1 MANLELSCSAALQPA
16 VRQQYG
22 HFSLLISHRL
32 VMRRLLLQSPNRN
45 QHSNDL
51 AGAGMDRHWHWH
63 WLHSFS
69 GHFSMIFGV
78 SSIC

>member
-22 HFSLLISHRL
+22 HFSSLLISHQL
-32 VMRRLLLQSPNRN
+32 VKRRLLLQSPNRTSAI

-51 AGAGMDRHWHWH
+51 AGVGCILSLD
-63 WLHSFS
+63 
-69 GHFSMIFGV
+69 IFL
-78 SSIC
+78 

>member
-22 HFSLLISHRL
+22 HFSSLLISHQL
-32 VMRRLLLQSPNRN
+32 VMRRLLLQSPNRTSVI

-51 AGAGMDRHWHWH
+51 AGAAWTGIGIGIGCILSPD
-63 WLHSFS
+63 
-69 GHFSMIFGV
+69 IFL
-78 SSIC
+78 